1 MKHHSNDSNNN
12 SVMHEAEKGSN
23 NEKQMDQGWGKEREH
38 DIPILFL
45 TSSIEDVEKSN
56 FIINNALLSIR
67 VFFGKKKNVSSAR
80 RGDARFFL
88 DLPSIVGSYSSTKWL
103 WMNWMVNADFPTPG
117 MNDQNHKITVHY
129 IRAHRHHQR
138 QRVCILAEMRPVQ
151 PVKAL
156 DFFEYT
162 KQQKVNGSREHGIHE
177 GRRGSRSLQVWT
189 TYSGGSICSHVR
201 VMYNTKERDVREGAE
216 GTARR
221 NIRSRPNTPKFDA
234 IKGGYCVSSHCSRS
248 EFC

>member
-80 RGDARFFL
+80 RGDARFFFGFTFNRRVVFIDKMTL
-88 DLPSIVGSYSSTKWL
+88 DELDGQCRLSNAWYEWSEPQNYSPLYTSSPPP
-103 WMNWMVNADFPTPG
+103 PT
-117 MNDQNHKITVHY
+117 T
-129 IRAHRHHQR
+129 
-138 QRVCILAEMRPVQ
+138 
-151 PVKAL
+151 
-156 DFFEYT
+156 T
-162 KQQKVNGSREHGIHE
+162 
-177 GRRGSRSLQVWT
+177 SL
-189 TYSGGSICSHVR
+189 YS
-201 VMYNTKERDVREGAE
+201 
-216 GTARR
+216 RR
-221 NIRSRPNTPKFDA
+221 NAACAACKGIRLFWIYEAAESEWEQGTRNTRGK
-234 IKGGYCVSSHCSRS
+234 KG
-248 EFC
+248 E